1 MAMKLKSG
9 FEILRFSDLKYEE
22 MTVEIQYLGEQIAQI
37 NMDRGFD
44 KLEIELFTEF
54 ANIDFST
61 KFDLTS
67 FLDAID
73 KAIKI
78 LKDCIPQE

>member
-1 MAMKLKSG
+1 MKLKSG